1 MQLTT
6 ALSLANGYAPNTE
19 QLGQLSDI
27 LCQDFINQ
35 CLETSGVATVRK
47 RRIPLD
53 MAVWS
58 VIAMSLYRQEPLW
71 SIVSKAQLVLPGKR
85 ALVAPSA
92 IVQARQ
98 RLGEQAV
105 KEVFVQS
112 QKLWNEEAQH
122 PTWAGLKLLAV
133 DGVVWRTP
141 DSDENRDTFKAPSN
155 QNSEGAFPQVRM
167 VCQMEVTSH
176 MLIASAFDSYKTN
189 EMVLAEQLIDTT
201 PDNSLTMFDRGFF
214 SLGLLNRWA
223 STGVERHW
231 LMPMKKGTQYTTIS
245 KLGRNDRIVRL
256 QSSPQARKNFSDLP
270 ESVMVRLITKTVKD
284 KEVNILTSMTD
295 ALRYPSAE
303 IADLYNHRWEIEVGY
318 REMKSSL
325 LKNQFTLRSKKPE
338 MVRQE
343 LWGLLLSYN
352 IIRYQMINMAKQIPG
367 LHPNQL
373 SFTTS
378 ANAIIHLIHSF
389 WLESAGTIPKR
400 INHLLEEARH
410 HVLPVKR
417 EDRMYPRAIKPKA
430 KKYPNKKNASQLN

>member
-19 QLGQLSDI
+19 QLGKLSDI
-27 LCQDFINQ
+27 LCPDFINQ
-35 CLETSGVATVRK
+35 CIESTGIATVRK

-71 SIVSKAQLVLPGKR
+71 SIVSKAQLMLPGKR
-85 ALVAPSA
+85 PLVAPSA

-98 RLGEQAV
+98 RLGDQAV

-112 QKLWNEEAQH
+112 QKLWNKEAQH
-122 PTWAGLKLLAV
+122 PTWSGLNLLAV

-141 DSDENRDTFKAPSN
+141 DSDENRETFKAPSN
-155 QNSEGAFPQVRM
+155 QNGEGAFPQVRM

-189 EMVLAEQLIDTT
+189 EMVLAEQLIETT

-214 SLGLLNRWA
+214 SLGLLNRWT
-223 STGVERHW
+223 STGNERHW
-231 LMPMKKGTQYTTIS
+231 LMPMKKGTQYS
-245 KLGRNDRIVRL
+245 VVRKLGRNDKIIAL
-256 QSSPQARKNFSDLP
+256 KSSPQARKKFPDLDKT
-270 ESVMVRLITKTVKD
+270 VNVRLITRTIKG
-284 KEVNILTSMTD
+284 KEVHILTSMTE
-295 ALRYPSAE
+295 AMRYPSTE
-303 IADLYNHRWEIEVGY
+303 IADLYSHRWEIEVGY

-325 LKNQFTLRSKKPE
+325 LKNEFTLRSKKPE

-352 IIRYQMINMAKQIPG
+352 IIRYQMVNMARQIPG
-367 LHPNQL
+367 LYANQL

-378 ANAIIHLIHSF
+378 AHAIIHLIHGF
-389 WLESAGTIPKR
+389 WLEAAGTIPKR
-400 INHLLEEARH
+400 INNLLEETPH
-410 HVLPVKR
+410 HVLPIKQ
-417 EDRMYPRAIKPKA
+417 EDRIYPRAIKPKA
-430 KKYPNKKNASQLN
+430 NKYPNKKNASQLN

>member
-1 MQLTT
+1 
-6 ALSLANGYAPNTE
+6 
-19 QLGQLSDI
+19 
-27 LCQDFINQ
+27 
-35 CLETSGVATVRK
+35 
-47 RRIPLD
+47 
-53 MAVWS
+53 
-58 VIAMSLYRQEPLW
+58 
-71 SIVSKAQLVLPGKR
+71 
-85 ALVAPSA
+85 
-92 IVQARQ
+92 
-98 RLGEQAV
+98 
-105 KEVFVQS
+105 
-112 QKLWNEEAQH
+112 

-155 QNSEGAFPQVRM
+155 QNGEGAFPQVRM

-176 MLIASAFDSYKTN
+176 MLIASVFDSYKTN
-189 EMVLAEQLIDTT
+189 EMALAEQLIETT
-201 PDNSLTMFDRGFF
+201 PDNSLTLFDRGFF

-223 STGVERHW
+223 STGVARHW

-245 KLGRNDRIVRL
+245 KLGRNDKIIRL
-256 QSSPQARKNFSDLP
+256 QSNPQARKKFSDLP
-270 ESVMVRLITKTVKD
+270 ESVMVRLITKTIKG

-303 IADLYNHRWEIEVGY
+303 IADLYSHRWEIEVGY

-367 LHPNQL
+367 FYPNQL

-400 INHLLEEARH
+400 INHLLEEAPY

-430 KKYPNKKNASQLN
+430 KKYPNKKECQSA

>member
-6 ALSLANGYAPNTE
+6 ALTLANRYAPNTE
-19 QLGQLSDI
+19 QLGKLSDI
-27 LCQDFINQ
+27 LCPDFINQ
-35 CLETSGVATVRK
+35 CLETSGVATIRK

-71 SIVSKAQLVLPGKR
+71 SIVSKAQLMLPGKR

-92 IVQARQ
+92 IAQARQ
-98 RLGEQAV
+98 QLG
-105 KEVFVQS
+105 EVFVQS

-122 PTWAGLKLLAV
+122 PTWSDLKLLAV

-141 DSDENRDTFKAPSN
+141 DNDENREAFKAPSN
-155 QNSEGAFPQVRM
+155 QNGEGAYPQVRM
-167 VCQMEVTSH
+167 VCQMAVTSH
-176 MLIASAFDSYKTN
+176 MLISSAFDSYKTN
-189 EMVLAEQLIDTT
+189 EMTLAEKLIETT

-214 SLGLLNRWA
+214 SLGLLNRWS
-223 STGVERHW
+223 STGHQRHW
-231 LMPMKKGTQYTTIS
+231 LMPMKKGTQYTIVR
-245 KLGRNDRIVRL
+245 KLGRNDKLIVM
-256 QSSPQARKNFSDLP
+256 QSSPQARKKFSDLP
-270 ESVMVRLITKTVKD
+270 ESVEIRLITRTIKG

-295 ALRYPSAE
+295 VMRYPSSD
-303 IADLYNHRWEIEVGY
+303 IADLYSHRWEIEVGY

-325 LKNQFTLRSKKPE
+325 LNNEFTLRSKKPN

-352 IIRYQMINMAKQIPG
+352 IIRYQMVNMAKSIPG
-367 LHPNQL
+367 LYPNQL

-378 ANAIIHLIHSF
+378 AHAIIHLIHGF

-400 INHLLEEARH
+400 IKHLLEEAPH
-410 HVLPVKR
+410 HALPIKR
-417 EDRMYPRAIKPKA
+417 EDRVYPRVVKPKT